1 VAAGRAGHFG
11 YVVGVDRADHAAALR
26 AHGADIAVAD
36 LADLMDRP

>member
-1 VAAGRAGHFG
+1 
-11 YVVGVDRADHAAALR
+11 VVGVDRADHAAALR